1 MNKEVSLY
9 NILHEPVVTE
19 KTTAERMNNNKY
31 SFYVDVRANK
41 PQIKKAVES
50 VFGVSV
56 VSINT
61 INIFPKTKRQS
72 RYEGKTSRKKKAIVV
87 LKEGDRIKLMEGP

>member
-1 MNKEVSLY
+1 MSLY
-9 NILHEPVVTE
+9 SILHGPIVTE

-41 PQIKKAVES
+41 SQIKKAVEN
-50 VFGVSV
+50 VFEVSV
-56 VSINT
+56 VGINT
-61 INIFPKTKRQS
+61 INIVPKTKRQGKF
-72 RYEGKTSRKKKAIVV
+72 EGKTSKKKKAIVV